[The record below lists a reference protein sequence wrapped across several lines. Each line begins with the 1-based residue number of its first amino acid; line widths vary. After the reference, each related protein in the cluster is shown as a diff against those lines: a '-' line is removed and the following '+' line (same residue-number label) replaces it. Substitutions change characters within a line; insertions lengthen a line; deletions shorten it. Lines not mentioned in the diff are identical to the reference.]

1 MPSYV
6 QVGNDVVEFPD
17 GMTDEQIAQA
27 ISGQPQV
34 TPPSSGFMM
43 GLKDP
48 ITGGAQ
54 MLPRALAGVTSGFG
68 AYQNPVS
75 QFFTSEAQRVDE
87 LARAEEEAYQQQRQ
101 ARGETGFDV
110 PRLAGNVINPA
121 TIVPA
126 TRAAQLARGA
136 GYGKTAQAVAGGAV
150 GGAMQPVTGEGEFA
164 PQKVEQIGVSAVTAP
179 LGEKVVAAAGRVFN
193 PLVSKAE
200 QTMRDLG
207 ITPTTGQTLGGQF
220 GTLEEFAQNLPLIGE
235 SISNARQRVLFN
247 FNKGVIN
254 KALDKVKDK
263 LPADVVGRDAIKY
276 ASDQVSDKYDE
287 VLAKMS
293 FDLDFATTS
302 NILSSLSKNTALSA
316 DQRQKVSETLN
327 NIVFGKFSGQ
337 KLDGKTFKGIE
348 SDLRKKASDYLT
360 GGTASEKEI
369 GEALSGVLGVMKKE
383 LYFQNPKQTPQLR
396 RVDSAYS
403 DLSVINI
410 AAANS
415 GADSGVFTPKQFS
428 TAVRQADKTRNK
440 SAFAKGTA
448 KSQQISDAGVQV
460 LGNQAGATLEGN
472 IATRVVGGYG
482 MLTEPIIAAG
492 LMTGVPTMYSAAGQK
507 ALDMVLRSRPDLMRQ
522 AGGMLTRASPQA
534 GAVLAP
540 SVINQ
545 YNRAERMPPQ
555 LRFPTDLE

>member
-17 GMTDEQIAQA
+17 GMTDEQIARA

-54 MLPRALAGVTSGFG
+54 LLPRALSSVTSGFG

-75 QFFTSEAQRVDE
+75 EFFTGEAQRMDE
-87 LARAEEEAYQQQRQ
+87 LARAEEQAYQQQRM

-110 PRLAGNVINPA
+110 PRLAGNVLNPA

-136 GYGKTAQAVAGGAV
+136 GYGATAQAVAGGAV
-150 GGAMQPVTGEGEFA
+150 GGAMQPVTGEGEFL
-164 PQKVEQIGVSAVTAP
+164 PQKAQQIGVSAVTAP
-179 LGEKVVAAAGRVFN
+179 IGEKVVSAAGRVLN

-220 GTLEEFAQNLPLIGE
+220 KSMEEFAQNLPLIGS
-235 SISNARQRVLFN
+235 SIENARQRVLFD
-247 FNKGVIN
+247 FNKSVVN
-254 KALDKVKDK
+254 NALKKVNDK
-263 LPADVVGRDAIKY
+263 LPSDVVGRDAIAY
-276 ASDQVSDKYDE
+276 ASEQVSNQYDD
-287 VLAKMS
+287 VLSKMK

-302 NILSSLSKNTALSA
+302 NILSSLSKNTNLSA
-316 DQRQKVSETLN
+316 NQRQEVASTLN
-327 NIVFGKFSGQ
+327 DIVLGKFAGQ
-337 KLDGKTFKGIE
+337 KIDGKEFKGIE
-348 SDLRKKASDYLT
+348 SDLRKKASNYLNST
-360 GGTASEKEI
+360 VASEREV
-369 GEALSGVLGVMKKE
+369 GQALSDVLGVLKKE
-383 LYFQNPKQTPQLR
+383 LYFQNPKQTPKLR
-396 RVDSAYS
+396 RIDSAYS

-415 GADSGVFTPKQFS
+415 GAQSGVFTPKQFS
-428 TAVRQADKTRNK
+428 TAVRQADATRRK
-440 SAFAKGTA
+440 SAFAKGKA
-448 KSQQISDAGVQV
+448 KSQEISDAAVDV
-460 LGNQAGATLEGN
+460 LGDQSRSTLEG
-472 IATRVVGGYG
+472 RVAASTLGGLG
-482 MLTEPIIAAG
+482 MLSQPQIGIPLAA
-492 LMTGVPTMYSAAGQK
+492 TVPTMYSESGQAVLD
-507 ALDMVLRSRPDLMRQ
+507 ALLRSRPELVKQ
-522 AGGMLTRASPQA
+522 AGGMLGRAAPQA

-540 SVINQ
+540 SAVFQ
-545 YNRAERMPPQ
+545 YNTQERLPPE
-555 LRFPTDLE
+555 LRLPLD

>member
-27 ISGQPQV
+27 ISGQPQA

-54 MLPRALAGVTSGFG
+54 LLPRALSSVTSGFG

-75 QFFTSEAQRVDE
+75 EFFTGEAQRMDE
-87 LARAEEEAYQQQRQ
+87 LARAEEQAYQQQRM

-110 PRLAGNVINPA
+110 PRLAGNVLNPA

-136 GYGKTAQAVAGGAV
+136 GYGATAQAVAGGAV
-150 GGAMQPVTGEGEFA
+150 GGAMQPVTGEGEFL
-164 PQKVEQIGVSAVTAP
+164 PQKAQQIGVSAVTAP
-179 LGEKVVAAAGRVFN
+179 IGEKVVSAAGRVLN

-220 GTLEEFAQNLPLIGE
+220 KSMEEFAQNLPLIGS
-235 SISNARQRVLFN
+235 SIENARQRVLFD
-247 FNKGVIN
+247 FNKSVVN
-254 KALDKVKDK
+254 NALKKVNDK
-263 LPADVVGRDAIKY
+263 LPSDVVGRDAIAY
-276 ASDQVSDKYDE
+276 ASEQVSNQYDD
-287 VLAKMS
+287 VLSKMK

-302 NILSSLSKNTALSA
+302 NILSSLSKNTNLSA
-316 DQRQKVSETLN
+316 NQRQEVASTLN
-327 NIVFGKFSGQ
+327 DIVLGKFAGQ
-337 KLDGKTFKGIE
+337 KIDGKEFKGIE
-348 SDLRKKASDYLT
+348 SDLRKKASNYLNST
-360 GGTASEKEI
+360 IASEREV
-369 GEALSGVLGVMKKE
+369 GQALSDVLGVLKKE
-383 LYFQNPKQTPQLR
+383 LYFQNPKQTPKLR
-396 RVDSAYS
+396 RIDSAYS

-415 GADSGVFTPKQFS
+415 GAQSGVFTPKQFS
-428 TAVRQADKTRNK
+428 TAVRQADATRRK
-440 SAFAKGTA
+440 SAFAKGKA
-448 KSQQISDAGVQV
+448 KSQEISDAAVDV
-460 LGNQAGATLEGN
+460 LGDQSRATLEG
-472 IATRVVGGYG
+472 RVAASTLGGLG
-482 MLTEPIIAAG
+482 MLSQPQIGIPLAA
-492 LMTGVPTMYSAAGQK
+492 TVPTMYSESGQAILD
-507 ALDMVLRSRPDLMRQ
+507 ALLRSRPELVKQ
-522 AGGMLTRASPQA
+522 AGGMLGRAAPQA

-540 SVINQ
+540 STVFQ
-545 YNRAERMPPQ
+545 YNTEERLPPE
-555 LRFPTDLE
+555 LRLPLD

>member
-1 MPSYV
+1 MPPSYV
-6 QVGNDVVEFPD
+6 QVGNDVIEFPE
-17 GMTDEQIAQA
+17 GMTDEQIAQV

-54 MLPRALAGVTSGFG
+54 ILPRALAGVTSGFG
-68 AYQNPVS
+68 TYQNPVS
-75 QFFTSEAQRVDE
+75 EFFSTEAQRMDE
-87 LARAEEEAYQQQRQ
+87 LARAEEQAYQQQRQ
-101 ARGETGFDV
+101 TRGETGFDV
-110 PRLAGNVINPA
+110 PRLAGNIINPA
-121 TIVPA
+121 SIVPA
-126 TRAAQLARGA
+126 TRAAQLTRAA
-136 GYGKTAQAVAGGAV
+136 GYGKTAQAVAGGAG

-164 PQKVEQIGVSAVTAP
+164 PQKAEQIGVSAVTAP
-179 LGEKVVAAAGRVFN
+179 LGEKVVSAVGRVLN

-235 SISNARQRVLFN
+235 SISNARQRVLFD

-263 LPADVVGRDAIKY
+263 LPADVVGRDAISY
-276 ASDQVSDKYDE
+276 ASQQVSDKYDD
-287 VLAKMS
+287 VLSKMS

-302 NILSSLSKNTALSA
+302 NILSSLSKNTNLSPN
-316 DQRQKVSETLN
+316 QRQEVAQTLN
-327 NIVFGKFSGQ
+327 DVVLGKFSGQ

-348 SDLRKKASDYLT
+348 SDLRKKASNYMNSN
-360 GGTASEKEI
+360 TASEKEV
-369 GEALSGVLGVMKKE
+369 GEALKDVLGVLKKE

-396 RVDSAYS
+396 RIDSAYS

-415 GADSGVFTPKQFS
+415 GAPNGVFTPKQFS

-448 KSQQISDAGVQV
+448 KSQQISDAGIQV
-460 LGNQAGATLEGN
+460 LGDQSKATLEGN
-472 IATRVVGGYG
+472 IATRIAGGYG
-482 MLTEPIIAAG
+482 MFTEPMMAAG
-492 LMTGVPTMYSAAGQK
+492 LVTGVPTMYSAAGQK
-507 ALDMVLRSRPDLMRQ
+507 ALDTLLRSRPELVKK
-522 AGGMLTRASPQA
+522 AGGMLTNVSPQA

-555 LRFPTDLE
+555 LRFPTD

>member
-54 MLPRALAGVTSGFG
+54 LLPRALSGITSGFG

-75 QFFTSEAQRVDE
+75 EFFTSEAQRMDE
-87 LARAEEEAYQQQRQ
+87 LARAEEQAYQQQRQ
-101 ARGETGFDV
+101 ARGDTGFDV
-110 PRLAGNVINPA
+110 PRLAGNVLNPA

-136 GYGKTAQAVAGGAV
+136 GYGATAQAVAGGAV
-150 GGAMQPVTGEGEFA
+150 GGAMQPVTGEGEFL
-164 PQKVEQIGVSAVTAP
+164 PQKAEQIGVSAVTAP
-179 LGEKVVAAAGRVFN
+179 IGEKIVAGAGRVLN

-220 GTLEEFAQNLPLIGE
+220 KSMEEFAQNLPLIGS
-235 SISNARQRVLFN
+235 SIENARQRVLFD
-247 FNKGVIN
+247 FNKSVVN
-254 KALDKVKDK
+254 NALKKVSDK
-263 LPADVVGRDAIKY
+263 LPSDVVGRDAIAY
-276 ASDQVSDKYDE
+276 ASEQVSNKYDD
-287 VLAKMS
+287 VLSKMT

-302 NILSSLSKNTALSA
+302 NILSSLSKSTNLSA
-316 DQRQKVSETLN
+316 NQRQEVASTLN
-327 NIVFGKFSGQ
+327 DIVLGKFAGQ
-337 KLDGKTFKGIE
+337 KIDGKEFKGIE
-348 SDLRKKASDYLT
+348 SDLRKKASNYLNST
-360 GGTASEKEI
+360 VASEREV
-369 GEALSGVLGVMKKE
+369 GQALSDVLGVLKKE

-396 RVDSAYS
+396 RIDSAYS

-415 GADSGVFTPKQFS
+415 GAQSGVFTPKQFS
-428 TAVRQADKTRNK
+428 TAVRQADATRRK
-440 SAFAKGTA
+440 SAFAKGKA
-448 KSQQISDAGVQV
+448 KSQEISDAAVDV
-460 LGNQAGATLEGN
+460 LGDQSRSTLEG
-472 IATRVVGGYG
+472 RVAASTLGGLG
-482 MLTEPIIAAG
+482 MLSQPQIGIPLAAA
-492 LMTGVPTMYSAAGQK
+492 VPTMYSESGQAVLD
-507 ALDMVLRSRPDLMRQ
+507 ALLRSRPDLVKQ
-522 AGGMLTRASPQA
+522 AGGMLSRVSPQA

-540 SVINQ
+540 STVFQ
-545 YNRAERMPPQ
+545 YNTQERLPPE
-555 LRFPTDLE
+555 LRLPLD

>member
-54 MLPRALAGVTSGFG
+54 LLPRALSSVTSGFG

-75 QFFTSEAQRVDE
+75 EFFTSEAQRMDE
-87 LARAEEEAYQQQRQ
+87 LARAEEQAYQQQRM

-110 PRLAGNVINPA
+110 PRLAGNVLNPA

-136 GYGKTAQAVAGGAV
+136 GYGATAQAVAGGAV
-150 GGAMQPVTGEGEFA
+150 GGSMQPVTGEGEFL
-164 PQKVEQIGVSAVTAP
+164 PQKAQQIGVSAVTAP
-179 LGEKVVAAAGRVFN
+179 IGEKVVSAAGRVLN

-220 GTLEEFAQNLPLIGE
+220 KSMEEFAQNLPLIGS
-235 SISNARQRVLFN
+235 SIENARQRVLFD
-247 FNKGVIN
+247 FNKSVVN
-254 KALDKVKDK
+254 NALKKVNDK
-263 LPADVVGRDAIKY
+263 LPSDVVGRDAIAY
-276 ASDQVSDKYDE
+276 ASEQVSNQYDD
-287 VLAKMS
+287 VLSKMK

-302 NILSSLSKNTALSA
+302 NILSSLSKNTNLSA
-316 DQRQKVSETLN
+316 NQRQEVASTLN
-327 NIVFGKFSGQ
+327 DIVLGKFAGQ
-337 KLDGKTFKGIE
+337 KIDGKEFKGIE
-348 SDLRKKASDYLT
+348 SDLRKKASNYLNST
-360 GGTASEKEI
+360 IASEREV
-369 GEALSGVLGVMKKE
+369 GQALSDVLGVLKKE
-383 LYFQNPKQTPQLR
+383 LYFQNPKQTPKLR
-396 RVDSAYS
+396 RIDSAYS

-415 GADSGVFTPKQFS
+415 GAQSGVFTPKQFS
-428 TAVRQADKTRNK
+428 TAVRQADATRRK
-440 SAFAKGTA
+440 SAFAKGKA
-448 KSQQISDAGVQV
+448 KSQEISDAAVDV
-460 LGNQAGATLEGN
+460 LGDQSRATLEG
-472 IATRVVGGYG
+472 RVAASTLGGLG
-482 MLTEPIIAAG
+482 MLSQPQIGIPLAA
-492 LMTGVPTMYSAAGQK
+492 TVPTMYSESGQAILD
-507 ALDMVLRSRPDLMRQ
+507 ALLRSRPELVKQ
-522 AGGMLTRASPQA
+522 AGGMLGRAAPQA

-540 SVINQ
+540 SAVFQ
-545 YNRAERMPPQ
+545 YNTQERLPPE
-555 LRFPTDLE
+555 LRLPLD

>member
-1 MPSYV
+1 
-6 QVGNDVVEFPD
+6 
-17 GMTDEQIAQA
+17 
-27 ISGQPQV
+27 
-34 TPPSSGFMM
+34 
-43 GLKDP
+43 
-48 ITGGAQ
+48 
-54 MLPRALAGVTSGFG
+54 
-68 AYQNPVS
+68 
-75 QFFTSEAQRVDE
+75 
-87 LARAEEEAYQQQRQ
+87 
-101 ARGETGFDV
+101 
-110 PRLAGNVINPA
+110 
-121 TIVPA
+121 
-126 TRAAQLARGA
+126 
-136 GYGKTAQAVAGGAV
+136 VAGGAV
-150 GGAMQPVTGEGEFA
+150 SGAMQPVTGEGEFA
-164 PQKVEQIGVSAVTAP
+164 PQKAEQIGVSAVTAP
-179 LGEKVVAAAGRVFN
+179 LGEKIVSAAGRVLN

-220 GTLEEFAQNLPLIGE
+220 ATIEDFAQNLPLIGE
-235 SISNARQRVLFN
+235 SISNARQRVLFD
-247 FNKGVIN
+247 FNKSIIN

-302 NILSSLSKNTALSA
+302 NILSSLSKNTSLSA
-316 DQRQKVSETLN
+316 DQRQKVSEALN
-327 NIVFGKFSGQ
+327 NIVFSKFSGQ
-337 KLDGKTFKGIE
+337 KLDGKTFKGVE

-360 GGTASEKEI
+360 SGTASEKEI

-428 TAVRQADKTRNK
+428 VAVRQADKTRNK

-460 LGNQAGATLEGN
+460 LGNQSKATLEGN
-472 IATRVVGGYG
+472 IATRVAGGYG
-482 MLTEPIIAAG
+482 MFTEPVIAAG
-492 LMTGVPTMYSAAGQK
+492 LVTGVPTMYSPAGQK
-507 ALDMVLRSRPDLMRQ
+507 ALDMLLRSRPDLMKK
-522 AGGMLTRASPQA
+522 AGGMLTGASPQA
-534 GAVLAP
+534 GGVLAP
-540 SVINQ
+540 STIYQ
-545 YNRAERMPPQ
+545 YNKAERA
-555 LRFPTDLE
+555 R

>member
-54 MLPRALAGVTSGFG
+54 LLPRALSGITSGFG

-75 QFFTSEAQRVDE
+75 EFFTSEAQRMDE
-87 LARAEEEAYQQQRQ
+87 LARAEEQAYQQQRQ
-101 ARGETGFDV
+101 ARGDTGFDV
-110 PRLAGNVINPA
+110 PRLAGNVLNPA

-136 GYGKTAQAVAGGAV
+136 GYGATVQAVAGGAV
-150 GGAMQPVTGEGEFA
+150 GGAMQPVTGEGEFL
-164 PQKVEQIGVSAVTAP
+164 PQKAEQIGVSAVTAP
-179 LGEKVVAAAGRVFN
+179 IGEKIVAGAGRVLN

-220 GTLEEFAQNLPLIGE
+220 KSMEEFAQNLPLIGS
-235 SISNARQRVLFN
+235 SIENARQRVLFD
-247 FNKGVIN
+247 FNKSVVN
-254 KALDKVKDK
+254 NALKKVSDK
-263 LPADVVGRDAIKY
+263 LPSDVVGRDAIAY
-276 ASDQVSDKYDE
+276 ASEQVSNKYDD
-287 VLAKMS
+287 VLSKMT

-302 NILSSLSKNTALSA
+302 NILSSLSKSTNLSA
-316 DQRQKVSETLN
+316 NQRQEVASTLN
-327 NIVFGKFSGQ
+327 DIVLGKFAGQ
-337 KLDGKTFKGIE
+337 KIDGKEFKGIE
-348 SDLRKKASDYLT
+348 SDLRKKASNYLNST
-360 GGTASEKEI
+360 VASEREV
-369 GEALSGVLGVMKKE
+369 GQALSDVLGVLKKE

-396 RVDSAYS
+396 RIDSAYS

-415 GADSGVFTPKQFS
+415 GAQSGVFTPKQFS
-428 TAVRQADKTRNK
+428 TAVGQADATRRK
-440 SAFAKGTA
+440 SAFAKGKA
-448 KSQQISDAGVQV
+448 KSQEISDAAVDV
-460 LGNQAGATLEGN
+460 LGDQSRSTLEGR
-472 IATRVVGGYG
+472 IAASTLGGLG
-482 MLTEPIIAAG
+482 MLSQPQIGIPLAAA
-492 LMTGVPTMYSAAGQK
+492 VPTMYSESGQAVLD
-507 ALDMVLRSRPDLMRQ
+507 ALLRSRPDLVKQ
-522 AGGMLTRASPQA
+522 AGGMLSRVSPQA

-540 SVINQ
+540 STVFQ
-545 YNRAERMPPQ
+545 YNTQERLPPE
-555 LRFPTDLE
+555 LRLPLD

>member
-1 MPSYV
+1 
-6 QVGNDVVEFPD
+6 
-17 GMTDEQIAQA
+17 MTDEQIAQV

-54 MLPRALAGVTSGFG
+54 ILPRALAGVTSGFG
-68 AYQNPVS
+68 TYQNPVS
-75 QFFTSEAQRVDE
+75 EFFSTEAQRMDE
-87 LARAEEEAYQQQRQ
+87 LARAEEQAYQQQRQ
-101 ARGETGFDV
+101 TRGETGFDV
-110 PRLAGNVINPA
+110 PRLAGNIINPA
-121 TIVPA
+121 SIVPA
-126 TRAAQLARGA
+126 TRAAQLTRAA

-164 PQKVEQIGVSAVTAP
+164 PQKAEQIGVSAVTAP
-179 LGEKVVAAAGRVFN
+179 LGEKVVSAVGRVLN

-235 SISNARQRVLFN
+235 SISNARQRVLFD

-263 LPADVVGRDAIKY
+263 LPADVVGRDAISY
-276 ASDQVSDKYDE
+276 ASQQVSDKYDD
-287 VLAKMS
+287 VLSKMS

-302 NILSSLSKNTALSA
+302 NILSSLSKNTNLSPN
-316 DQRQKVSETLN
+316 QRQEVAQTLN
-327 NIVFGKFSGQ
+327 DVVLGKFSGQ

-348 SDLRKKASDYLT
+348 SDLRKKASNYMNSN
-360 GGTASEKEI
+360 TASEKEV
-369 GEALSGVLGVMKKE
+369 GEALKDVLGVLKKE

-396 RVDSAYS
+396 RIDSAYS

-415 GADSGVFTPKQFS
+415 GAPNGVFTPKQFS

-448 KSQQISDAGVQV
+448 KSQQISDAGIQV
-460 LGNQAGATLEGN
+460 LGDQSKATLEGN
-472 IATRVVGGYG
+472 IATRIAGGYG
-482 MLTEPIIAAG
+482 MFTEPMMAAG
-492 LMTGVPTMYSAAGQK
+492 LVTGVPTMYSAAGQK
-507 ALDMVLRSRPDLMRQ
+507 ALDTLLRSRPELVKK
-522 AGGMLTRASPQA
+522 AGGMLTNVSPQA

-555 LRFPTDLE
+555 LRLPTD

>member
-17 GMTDEQIAQA
+17 GMTDEQIARA

-54 MLPRALAGVTSGFG
+54 LLPRALSSVTSGFG

-75 QFFTSEAQRVDE
+75 EFFTSEAQRMDE
-87 LARAEEEAYQQQRQ
+87 LARAEEQAYQQQRM

-110 PRLAGNVINPA
+110 PRLAGNVLNPA

-136 GYGKTAQAVAGGAV
+136 GYGATAQAVAGGAV
-150 GGAMQPVTGEGEFA
+150 GGAMQPVTGEGEFL
-164 PQKVEQIGVSAVTAP
+164 PQKAQQIGVSAVTAP
-179 LGEKVVAAAGRVFN
+179 IGEKVVSAAGRVLN

-220 GTLEEFAQNLPLIGE
+220 KSMEEFAQNLPLIGS
-235 SISNARQRVLFN
+235 SIENARQRVLFD
-247 FNKGVIN
+247 FNKSVVN
-254 KALDKVKDK
+254 NALKKVNDK
-263 LPADVVGRDAIKY
+263 LPSDVVGRDAIAY
-276 ASDQVSDKYDE
+276 ASEQVSNQYDD
-287 VLAKMS
+287 VLSKMT

-302 NILSSLSKNTALSA
+302 NILSSLSKNTNLSA
-316 DQRQKVSETLN
+316 NQRQEVASTLN
-327 NIVFGKFSGQ
+327 DIVLGKFAGQ
-337 KLDGKTFKGIE
+337 KIDGKEFKGIE
-348 SDLRKKASDYLT
+348 SDLRKKASNYLNST
-360 GGTASEKEI
+360 VASEREV
-369 GEALSGVLGVMKKE
+369 GQALSDVLGVLKKE
-383 LYFQNPKQTPQLR
+383 LYFQNPKQTPKLR
-396 RVDSAYS
+396 RIDSAYS

-415 GADSGVFTPKQFS
+415 GAQSGVFTPKQFS
-428 TAVRQADKTRNK
+428 TAVRQADATRRK
-440 SAFAKGTA
+440 SAFAKGKA
-448 KSQQISDAGVQV
+448 KSQDISDAAVDV
-460 LGNQAGATLEGN
+460 LGDQSRSTLEG
-472 IATRVVGGYG
+472 RVAASTLGGLG
-482 MLTEPIIAAG
+482 MLSQPQIGIPLAA
-492 LMTGVPTMYSAAGQK
+492 TVPTMYSESGQAVLD
-507 ALDMVLRSRPDLMRQ
+507 ALLRSRPELVKQ
-522 AGGMLTRASPQA
+522 AGGMLGRAAPQA

-540 SVINQ
+540 SAVFQ
-545 YNRAERMPPQ
+545 YNTSERLPPE
-555 LRFPTDLE
+555 LRLPLD